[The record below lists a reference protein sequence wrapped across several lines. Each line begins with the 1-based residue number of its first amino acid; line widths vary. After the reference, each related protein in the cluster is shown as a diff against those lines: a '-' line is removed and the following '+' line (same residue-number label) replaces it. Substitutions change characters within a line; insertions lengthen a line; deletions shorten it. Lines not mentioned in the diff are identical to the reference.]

1 MWEEVSILE
10 VTRGANLSRQ
20 RLHIQKEEPNQVG
33 GRRGLFAKDV
43 GVEKHQ

>member
-33 GRRGLFAKDV
+33 RRGLFAKDV